1 MNILRSKYVQALLLT
16 VCQIIAFIVVYEAF
30 WRLYTILAPNFR
42 RDISWGLNVR
52 YAVMIFAVISLIG
65 AIIGNLLFLKHQI
78 LVQWL
83 CILSFAYFFL
93 GNWSYMP
100 YRTSFLLACGVVGFW
115 GPFFL
120 LRKGF
125 GVFPLSDS
133 VRRHILW

>member
-1 MNILRSKYVQALLLT
+1 MNILRSKYIQALLLT

-30 WRLYTILAPNFR
+30 WRLYIILTPSFR

-93 GNWSYMP
+93 RNWSYIP
-100 YRTSFLLACGVVGFW
+100 YRTSFLLACAVVGFW

-120 LRKGF
+120 LRKGYRT
-125 GVFPLSDS
+125 GQGREM
-133 VRRHILW
+133 VRTTYG

>member
-1 MNILRSKYVQALLLT
+1 MNTLRSKYVQALLLT

-30 WRLYTILAPNFR
+30 CRLYIILAANFR
-42 RDISWGLNVR
+42 RDISWGLTVR

-93 GNWSYMP
+93 GNWSFMP
-100 YRTSFLLACGVVGFW
+100 YRTSFLFACAVMGFW
-115 GPFFL
+115 GPLLL
-120 LRKGF
+120 LRKGYRT
-125 GVFPLSDS
+125 GQDREM
-133 VRRHILW
+133 VRTTYG